1 MLKNLS
7 NLELEIHIVDHCN
20 LNCSSCNNFAPLAD
34 KFFITEE
41 DFFNQITLVK
51 KTLPMLSRLI
61 ITGGEATLHPNLF
74 NLCNI
79 ARTIFPNIIIDVLT
93 NGIILN
99 NWENDILQKYSDL
112 NINFFI
118 TKYPRQ
124 NYSNLDNKKQNFTNI
139 QIKDNIQYLF
149 SSSLIDLNGK
159 SENKYC
165 QKYNLPCL
173 TLKDYK
179 IFICP
184 FSAHLNIYC
193 NKKNI
198 QIKNNDFILLDE
210 NLNIDKLKEFCLS
223 KKNICNYCFQKIE
236 TRFWNKN
243 FYADEYIKD
252 SKELFLNDYQTYN
265 LLFNQVEKIDINN
278 INFLVDESFN
288 KYLQTRLKGK
298 IDIIIPY
305 YKIDKYLLR
314 ECFLSLTKQTFI
326 NDCMIYLISDDSP
339 DEEHVFELF
348 NTFKGLL
355 NLCFLK
361 TEKNSG
367 PGVARNLAIE
377 KSYNKYIFFLDS
389 DDYLNNENLLEK
401 LFNYAENNKK
411 YDIIEGNTLIY
422 NKSQDKFYYSN
433 MQHCCLFKR
442 ESLIKNNIKFS
453 ESFIAED
460 FYFFSLISLYNLKI
474 KKINIDGYIYNKQVK
489 TSINSEKNPQLFFI
503 NRILMLFNCIIENIN
518 NKNIISLVSQF
529 LSMNDLQDLIDW
541 EFSNKISETNS
552 LIEPTY
558 NFIIYLLLLFE
569 NKLNFSIKNN
579 INNLLIQTNFKYQHT
594 LKYFIEYE
602 LDFLKDFNFLYKNFE
617 NIIKFLYKEKT
628 ISQNQK
634 NFFLQKG
641 VEFLNVNSK

>member
-61 ITGGEATLHPNLF
+61 ITGGEATLHPELF
-74 NLCNI
+74 NLCKI
-79 ARTIFPNIIIDVLT
+79 ARNIFPNIIIDILT

-99 NWENDILQKYSDL
+99 NWEDIILQNYADL
-112 NINFFI
+112 NINFFV
-118 TKYPRQ
+118 TKYPKQ
-124 NYSNLDNKKQNFTNI
+124 NYSNLYNQKQKFSNI
-139 QIKDNIQYLF
+139 QIKENVQYLF

-165 QKYNLPCL
+165 QKYKLPCL
-173 TLKDYK
+173 TLKNYK

-184 FSAHLNIYC
+184 FSAHLDIYC

-198 QIKNNDFILLDE
+198 RIKNNDFILLNED
-210 NLNIDKLKEFCLS
+210 LNIDKLKEFYLS
-223 KKNICNYCFQKIE
+223 KKNICNYCFQEIE
-236 TRFWNKN
+236 TRFWNKHI
-243 FYADEYIKD
+243 YIDEYTKNN
-252 SKELFLNDYQTYN
+252 KELFLKDYKTYDI
-265 LLFNQVEKIDINN
+265 LFNQIDKIDINN
-278 INFLVDESFN
+278 INFLVDENFK
-288 KYLQTRLKGK
+288 KYLQTRLEGK

-305 YKIDKYLLR
+305 YKIDKHLLR
-314 ECFLSLTKQTFI
+314 ECFLSLTKQTII
-326 NDCMIYLISDDSP
+326 NDCMIYLISDESP
-339 DEEHVFELF
+339 DEEYVFELF

-355 NLCFLK
+355 NLCFFKL
-361 TEKNSG
+361 EKNSG

-389 DDYLNNENLLEK
+389 DDYLNNDNLLEE
-401 LFNYAENNKK
+401 LYNYAENNKE

-422 NKSQDKFYYSN
+422 NKIKNKFYYSN
-433 MQHCCLFKR
+433 IQHCSLFKR
-442 ESLIKNNIKFS
+442 KSLMKNNIKFS
-453 ESFIAED
+453 ESFLAED
-460 FYFFSLISLYNLKI
+460 FYFFSLISLHRLRI
-474 KKINIDGYIYNKQVK
+474 KKIDIDSYIYNKNVK
-489 TSINSEKNPQLFFI
+489 NSINSQSNPQLFFI
-503 NRILMLFNCIIENIN
+503 TRILMLFNCIIENIN
-518 NKNIISLVSQF
+518 NKNIIALVSQF
-529 LSMNDLQDLIDW
+529 LSMNDLQDLINW
-541 EFSNKISETNS
+541 ESSNKILKTDS
-552 LIEPTY
+552 LIEQTY
-558 NFIIYLLLLFE
+558 HFIIYLLLLFE

-602 LDFLKDFNFLYKNFE
+602 LDFLKDFNFLYENFE
-617 NIIKFLYKEKT
+617 NIIQILYKEKA